1 MNPQLVLLYTRDEK
15 FGATLAEALIGKGA
29 TILTAQNV
37 TDALKLVCRH
47 ARNLD
52 LAVLDFSEGCRGM
65 TLLSAIHTCA
75 QRLPVLVTTSTDVE
89 HTKPIAYANGAR
101 ACLNKPLGA
110 AALGIAI
117 AEVIVPNYLG
127 VAA

>member
-1 MNPQLVLLYTRDEK
+1 MNPHLVLLYSRDHK
-15 FGATLAEALIGKGA
+15 FGATLAEALLEKGA
-29 TILTAQNV
+29 TILTAHDV
-37 TDALKLVCRH
+37 TDALQIVCQH
-47 ARNLD
+47 VRNLD
-52 LAVLDFSEGCRGM
+52 LAVLDFSDGCRGM
-65 TLLSAIHTCA
+65 TLLSAIHTCD

-110 AALGIAI
+110 AALGNAI
-117 AEVIVPNYLG
+117 AEVTEHLP